1 MKITTRTLVIAAV
14 FLAITLLLGQIPF
27 LGFVPMPWGI
37 SATTLQIPT
46 ILAGI
51 IGGPI
56 AGLLTGLGF
65 GVTSFIRA
73 GQPGGNIIFTD
84 PLISI
89 LPRLFI
95 GPGAWAVYAAL
106 SNNMGGQCC
115 SVRWF
120 VPFLAPGFWL
130 LGVTVRDFPRYRTD
144 FAVLAGWGAVL
155 SGLMLWVGP
164 WAPPA
169 GARSRSASSTSRTSG
184 RRCGCV

>member
-1 MKITTRTLVIAAV
+1 MRITTRTLVISAV

-37 SATTLQIPT
+37 NATTLQIPT

-51 IGGPI
+51 IAGPI
-56 AGLLTGLGF
+56 GGLLTGLGF

-95 GPGAWAVYAAL
+95 SPVAWAVYAAL
-106 SNNMGGQCC
+106 RRVNEPLAAVAGGAAG
-115 SVRWF
+115 SLTNTILV
-120 VPFLAPGFWL
+120 VGMIILTGKLAPAVIIPIGAANGSGEAILSALVTLAVVAAWRGF
-130 LGVTVRDFPRYRTD
+130 
-144 FAVLAGWGAVL
+144 AI
-155 SGLMLWVGP
+155 
-164 WAPPA
+164 
-169 GARSRSASSTSRTSG
+169 G
-184 RRCGCV
+184 RRRGASV